1 MRNLLVTIFIIIFS
15 FQLDAQETLTLNEA
29 VRIGLQKNVYLQ
41 KISNNIQIA
50 ESNLLTSYGNFLPNV
65 AASTSWGWTR
75 SEDVGGTATIFGQ
88 VIPIPQSTSDTR
100 NYSASISGSWTLFD
114 GLANYNQLSKSRNEL
129 EVAKLQ
135 IERAKQEV
143 IFQTV
148 SGYYDV
154 INLKKQ
160 MEVAEDN
167 LKWNQKN
174 LEMVTERNKV
184 GQVTLADVYSQQVR
198 TGTAE
203 LDAIRAKNNY
213 ETGKSN
219 FLFNLGL
226 DVLETYNFIDPTLE
240 SDKAIHDASE
250 FILAE
255 ELTALINKALNTRS
269 DFQSAQLNLENANK
283 NITIANSGHLPS
295 ISNTFGFYS
304 RTDKFDN
311 ILKNKTYTVGLA
323 LNIPIFSGWSIDN
336 RVQMAEVDAKNK
348 KLDLT
353 DLEREIKKNLQKNYL
368 DLQASIKR
376 VDLSQKNIV
385 AAEENRKIEESKYSL
400 GSTTLLN
407 VLIANSEYTMALSNL
422 INAQFEFLKLKE
434 QLNYYLG
441 VLDSSKYE

>member
-50 ESNLLTSYGNFLPNV
+50 ESNLLTSYGNFLPSV
-65 AASTSWGWTR
+65 AASTSWSWTR
-75 SEDVGGTATIFGQ
+75 SEDEGGTATIFGQ
-88 VIPIPQSTSDTR
+88 VIPIPQSTTDTR

-255 ELTALINKALNTRS
+255 ELTALINKALSTRS

-304 RTDKFDN
+304 RTDNFDN

>member
-1 MRNLLVTIFIIIFS
+1 MPS
-15 FQLDAQETLTLNEA
+15 
-29 VRIGLQKNVYLQ
+29 
-41 KISNNIQIA
+41 
-50 ESNLLTSYGNFLPNV
+50 V

-100 NYSASISGSWTLFD
+100 NYNASISGSWTLFD

-376 VDLSQKNIV
+376 VDLSQKNIEIGRASCRV
-385 AAEENRKIEESKYSL
+385 S
-400 GSTTLLN
+400 
-407 VLIANSEYTMALSNL
+407 V
-422 INAQFEFLKLKE
+422 
-434 QLNYYLG
+434 
-441 VLDSSKYE
+441 